1 MRLCRQP
8 DYLRMQRCLYRETG
22 SLLSSFLARKR
33 KRNTKLS
40 EPRTQLQQNILL
52 FLTLSYSIR
61 PRFRKAEVLFVLN
74 LRFVLCV
81 SAVALCQGLSVLRAC
96 CCLACARLIRD
107 PLASAR
113 ANVVLH
119 GSILSGFLFGV
130 CAGSAPLL
138 AFLAR
143 SETILLMA

>member
-1 MRLCRQP
+1 
-8 DYLRMQRCLYRETG
+8 MQRCLYRKTG

-61 PRFRKAEVLFVLN
+61 PRFPRAEALFVLR
-74 LRFVLCV
+74 LCFVFCV
-81 SAVALCQGLSVLRAC
+81 SAVAFGQRFPVLRAC
-96 CCLACARLIRD
+96 CCPAVPRFIRD

-113 ANVVLH
+113 ANIMLH

>member
-1 MRLCRQP
+1 
-8 DYLRMQRCLYRETG
+8 MQRCLYRETG

-96 CCLACARLIRD
+96 RCPAGSGFVRN

-119 GSILSGFLFGV
+119 VI
-130 CAGSAPLL
+130 
-138 AFLAR
+138 
-143 SETILLMA
+143 